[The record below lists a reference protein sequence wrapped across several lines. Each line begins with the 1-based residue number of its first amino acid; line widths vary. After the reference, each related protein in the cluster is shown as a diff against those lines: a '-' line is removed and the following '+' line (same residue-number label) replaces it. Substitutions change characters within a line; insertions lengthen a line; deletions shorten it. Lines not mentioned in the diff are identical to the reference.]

1 MAFEGNSLLGLI
13 SRLRGAFYHRDDRT
27 MTIYG
32 LRTAIAA
39 KTADYTMTGADFS
52 LTVACSV
59 ANITI
64 TLPPAASN
72 TGQIYTIVKTDTTA
86 YWVAIDPNGAEQI
99 NGVSTFAMTGRNSA
113 AVFQSNG
120 TGWYFLSRPRDSLV
134 VFATSNY
141 SLGQFDGTLVC
152 TSGTFAATLP
162 SAVGC
167 TGRVYNIK
175 NTGNGT
181 ITINTTSAQTIDGNA
196 SGILKLAQYDNLTVQ
211 STGSAWIIL

>member
-1 MAFEGNSLLGLI
+1 
-13 SRLRGAFYHRDDRT
+13 
-27 MTIYG
+27 
-32 LRTAIAA
+32 
-39 KTADYTMTGADFS
+39 
-52 LTVACSV
+52 
-59 ANITI
+59 
-64 TLPPAASN
+64 
-72 TGQIYTIVKTDTTA
+72 
-86 YWVAIDPNGAEQI
+86 
-99 NGVSTFAMTGRNSA
+99 
-113 AVFQSNG
+113 
-120 TGWYFLSRPRDSLV
+120 
-134 VFATSNY
+134 
-141 SLGQFDGTLVC
+141 VC